1 MDSLNYW
8 YKKTKSKVTI
18 EYLVWE
24 SINDNM
30 DHIKSLVEFCKVPS
44 KVNIIEFN
52 DIGYLKFKRA
62 ETSWIQKYIEILKIN
77 NIPVSIRTSRGRYKC
92 CMRTISK

>member
-1 MDSLNYW
+1 MRS
-8 YKKTKSKVTI
+8 TQII
-18 EYLVWE
+18 EV
-24 SINDNM
+24 
-30 DHIKSLVEFCKVPS
+30 KLVEFCKRVPS

-77 NIPVSIRTSRGRYKC
+77 NIPVSIRRSRGEDINAACGQLANK
-92 CMRTISK
+92 I